1 MHGYRAGGNSGK
13 SEGVKGLRYILNSG
27 KNSKFAY
34 YLRGYASLIVPSC
47 VWRHQRERL
56 LAEIAKRDDATDI
69 QERIDYYCPLSAP
82 RVLPETY
89 PTIGEQRIPKKQKV
103 YYFDSREVT
112 RYFDPSLRW
121 ALLPGDI
128 THVPEVPSVVK
139 SRPLT
144 KDVSNSTLLKM
155 DKVRHF
161 IFVNDPMSWEDKKP
175 MAIFRGKAAGKQSRL
190 DFMQRYFGSTIC
202 DCGDVSRPGTV
213 PPEWQTEKKTIR
225 EHLEYRYIMAL
236 EGNDVASNLKWV
248 MSSNSIAV
256 MPKPTCE
263 TWFMEG
269 KLIPDYHY
277 IEIKPDFSD
286 LEERLDYYNQHPEEA
301 KQIIEHAH
309 TYVAPFRDTKRE
321 RLIALGTMAK
331 YLHYVN
337 A

>member
-1 MHGYRAGGNSGK
+1 M
-13 SEGVKGLRYILNSG
+13 KGLRYILNSG
-27 KNSKFAY
+27 KNSKFLY
-34 YLRGYASLIVPSC
+34 YLRGYTSQLVPAC
-47 VWRHQRERL
+47 VWRLQREQL
-56 LAEIAKRDDATDI
+56 LAEIARRDDAAAI
-69 QERIDYYCPLSAP
+69 RERIDYYCPLNAP

-128 THVPEVPSVVK
+128 TYVPKVPSIVK
-139 SRPLT
+139 SRPLAE
-144 KDVSNSTLLKM
+144 DVSNSTLLKM

-161 IFVNDPMSWEDKKP
+161 IFVDDPLPWEDKKP

-190 DFMQRYFGSTIC
+190 DFMRMYFGSPVC

-269 KLIPDYHY
+269 TLVPNYHY
-277 IEIKPDFSD
+277 IEIRPDFSD
-286 LEERLDYYNQHPEEA
+286 LEERLDYYNRHPEEA
-301 KQIIEHAH
+301 KQIIANAHA
-309 TYVAPFRDTKRE
+309 YVAPFFDTHRE
-321 RLIALGTMAK
+321 RLIALGVMDK
-331 YLHYVN
+331 YLQFVN